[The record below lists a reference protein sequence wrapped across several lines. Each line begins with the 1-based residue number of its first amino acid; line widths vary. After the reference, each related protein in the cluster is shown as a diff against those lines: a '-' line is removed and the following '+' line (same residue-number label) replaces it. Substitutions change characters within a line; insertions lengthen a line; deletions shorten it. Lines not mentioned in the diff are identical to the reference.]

1 MSLSWSTRRWA
12 AAPALALLVLGLAG
26 CGRGGTIGSPRVP
39 LTQGA
44 HVAATSRRCD
54 QGKHVFCGLYLVV
67 VDSHFSSSQA
77 LMSAERRRLR
87 AYSWTVEQGDIG
99 QEQSA
104 VSPGEK
110 FRLTY
115 ATAEGELRAIDE
127 GWIQRPSAISL
138 ALAHAMFDRT
148 AAMSLIVRSGPS

>member
-1 MSLSWSTRRWA
+1 MSSRRSTKCVA
-12 AAPALALLVLGLAG
+12 AISALALLAVGLAG
-26 CGRGGTIGSPRVP
+26 CGQGSRLGSPTPPLVP
-39 LTQGA
+39 GA
-44 HVAATSRRCD
+44 HVVQQSRRCD
-54 QGKHVFCGLYLVV
+54 TGEHVFCGLYLVV
-67 VDSHFSSSQA
+67 YDSRYGGSQA